1 MKTLPV
7 VALAAAMSV
16 TALSSN
22 ALAAGPTA
30 TLVFEGTVPSIMPD
44 GGHTITGPGSST
56 LQKGKLSINEKGQVT
71 TANAVLFE
79 VHAIKD
85 DGTVDTATKTQYKVT
100 LAGATLSAG
109 AATVDN
115 TQNVVTV
122 NGTVLKLGV
131 MSDAFSQPQ
140 ASATFANSAG
150 FDVSKVGAG
159 GIVQANVNIMIE
171 PPTAAPPGT

>member
-71 TANAVLFE
+71 TTNAVLFE
-79 VHAIKD
+79 VHEAD
-85 DGTVDTATKTQYKVT
+85 SAGNAVGATKTNYKVT

-115 TQNVVTV
+115 TKNVVTV
-122 NGTVLKLGV
+122 NGTVLEPGIISK
-131 MSDAFSQPQ
+131 AFAEPQ
-140 ASATFANSAG
+140 ASASFANPAG